1 MNNYICHKCGG
12 LLGYRTT
19 FVGGSWEVEKMIIEN
34 PEIYF
39 GKKIKVFSTSGRMT
53 IGELYG
59 YDYDFDDDGNEFL
72 EFDVEN
78 ENGLLI
84 GFTEDEI
91 KRIEIVGGSE

>member
-1 MNNYICHKCGG
+1 M
-12 LLGYRTT
+12 T
-19 FVGGSWEVEKMIIEN
+19 IED
-34 PEIYF
+34 PERYF
-39 GKKIKVFSTSGRMT
+39 GKKIQVFSPDGKITV
-53 IGELYG
+53 GELYG

-91 KRIEIVGGSE
+91 ERIEIVEEKDHGEKSGG

>member
-1 MNNYICHKCGG
+1 
-12 LLGYRTT
+12 
-19 FVGGSWEVEKMIIEN
+19 MIIEN

-39 GKKIKVFSTSGRMT
+39 GKIIKVYSTSGRITM
-53 IGELYG
+53 GELYG
-59 YDYDFDDDGNEFL
+59 YGYDFDDDGNEFL

-91 KRIEIVGGSE
+91 NRIEIVGGSE

>member
-1 MNNYICHKCGG
+1 
-12 LLGYRTT
+12 
-19 FVGGSWEVEKMIIEN
+19 MIIED

-39 GKKIKVFSTSGRMT
+39 GKKIKVFSPDGYITV
-53 IGELYG
+53 GELYG

-91 KRIEIVGGSE
+91 ERIEIVEEKDHGEKSGG

>member
-1 MNNYICHKCGG
+1 
-12 LLGYRTT
+12 
-19 FVGGSWEVEKMIIEN
+19 MIIEN

-39 GKKIKVFSTSGRMT
+39 GKKIKVFSTSGRTT

-84 GFTEDEI
+84 
-91 KRIEIVGGSE
+91 

>member
-1 MNNYICHKCGG
+1 
-12 LLGYRTT
+12 
-19 FVGGSWEVEKMIIEN
+19 MIIEN

-59 YDYDFDDDGNEFL
+59 YDYDLDDDGNEFL

-91 KRIEIVGGSE
+91 ERIDIIG

>member
-1 MNNYICHKCGG
+1 
-12 LLGYRTT
+12 
-19 FVGGSWEVEKMIIEN
+19 MIIEN

-39 GKKIKVFSTSGRMT
+39 GKIIKVYSTSGRITM
-53 IGELYG
+53 GELYG
-59 YDYDFDDDGNEFL
+59 YDYDDDGNEFL

-91 KRIEIVGGSE
+91 NRIEIVGGSE

>member
-1 MNNYICHKCGG
+1 
-12 LLGYRTT
+12 
-19 FVGGSWEVEKMIIEN
+19 MIIED

-39 GKKIKVFSTSGRMT
+39 GKKIKVFSPDGKITV
-53 IGELYG
+53 GELYG

-72 EFDVEN
+72 EFDVES

-91 KRIEIVGGSE
+91 ERIEIVEEKNHGEKSGG

>member
-1 MNNYICHKCGG
+1 M
-12 LLGYRTT
+12 
-19 FVGGSWEVEKMIIEN
+19 MIEN

-39 GKKIKVFSTSGRMT
+39 GKKIKVFSISGLMT

-78 ENGLLI
+78 ENGLLV
-84 GFTEDEI
+84 GFTENDIE
-91 KRIEIVGGSE
+91 RIEIVEGTK

>member
-1 MNNYICHKCGG
+1 
-12 LLGYRTT
+12 
-19 FVGGSWEVEKMIIEN
+19 MIIEN
-34 PEIYF
+34 PDIYF

>member
-1 MNNYICHKCGG
+1 
-12 LLGYRTT
+12 
-19 FVGGSWEVEKMIIEN
+19 
-34 PEIYF
+34 
-39 GKKIKVFSTSGRMT
+39 MT

-91 KRIEIVGGSE
+91 KRIEIVGGRE

>member
-1 MNNYICHKCGG
+1 M
-12 LLGYRTT
+12 
-19 FVGGSWEVEKMIIEN
+19 
-34 PEIYF
+34 
-39 GKKIKVFSTSGRMT
+39 
-53 IGELYG
+53 GELYG

-91 KRIEIVGGSE
+91 NRIEIVGGSE

>member
-1 MNNYICHKCGG
+1 
-12 LLGYRTT
+12 
-19 FVGGSWEVEKMIIEN
+19 MIIEN

-39 GKKIKVFSTSGRMT
+39 GKIIKVYSTSGRIT
-53 IGELYG
+53 RGELYG

-91 KRIEIVGGSE
+91 NRIEIVGGSE

>member
-1 MNNYICHKCGG
+1 
-12 LLGYRTT
+12 
-19 FVGGSWEVEKMIIEN
+19 MIIEN

-53 IGELYG
+53 IVELYG

-91 KRIEIVGGSE
+91 ERIDIIG